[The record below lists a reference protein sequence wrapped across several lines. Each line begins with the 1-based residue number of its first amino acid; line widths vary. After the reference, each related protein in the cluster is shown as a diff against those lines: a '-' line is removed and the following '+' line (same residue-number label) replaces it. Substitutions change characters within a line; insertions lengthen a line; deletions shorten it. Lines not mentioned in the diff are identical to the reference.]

1 MKLLLTNEEKEQ
13 FFYNALCNIGGTLS
27 GYGLELDYDN
37 DEYRK
42 SKEKLSNPCIE
53 DVFMQMLKD
62 GYSLKLNDIEGDGE
76 NDTTISLYKVHSNIE
91 LTPFDDLMA
100 MHNEEDDGNTAD
112 SIIQSVAYG
121 EIIFG

>member
-27 GYGLELDYDN
+27 GYGLELDWNN

-42 SKEKLSNPCIE
+42 SREKLKNPCIE
-53 DVFMQMLKD
+53 DVIMQMLKD
-62 GYSLKLNDIEGDGE
+62 GYSLKINDIEGDGE
-76 NDTTISLYKVHSNIE
+76 NSKEITLQTVYDNIE
-91 LTPFDDLMA
+91 KTPFDDLLA
-100 MHNEEDDGNTAD
+100 MQNEEDNGNTAD
-112 SIIQSVAYG
+112 AIIQSVAYG